1 VDSDSVS
8 ESVLVG
14 AASRVHSRSY
24 SEEAR
29 LKLSR
34 VYAYEMPTRT
44 TPTLGTRS
52 AGLTLKCTS
61 GLILVRDERLLRY
74 ARRGTRCPSLRD
86 LQ

>member
-34 VYAYEMPTRT
+34 VYAYEMPTNNADVGNSICGLDPEVHFRVD
-44 TPTLGTRS
+44 TR
-52 AGLTLKCTS
+52 A
-61 GLILVRDERLLRY
+61 
-74 ARRGTRCPSLRD
+74 
-86 LQ
+86 